1 MSKRD
6 LTKKERRALVL
17 EVRKL
22 IGKNLVDEEIMEQ
35 LNIQPHILAD
45 VKKEILA
52 VDTAIYSNLSSAG
65 VMSDYVS
72 KARKSIQELDEIKIK
87 FKNRGQWS
95 ALVAA
100 VKVKNDIHKDVIKLG
115 QDLGFIEKKTGEL
128 KISGE
133 MQFSTVSDAEV
144 MADIQKEIADIN
156 KMVGRKTINMRPE
169 ILDAVG
175 TDVQK
180 YLPAPANVQDDEAT
194 RPKKTK
200 VKKKTLTKVKVSL
213 RKRV

>member
-6 LTKKERRALVL
+6 LTKKERRSLVL

-22 IGKNLVDEEIMEQ
+22 IGKNLVDEEIMEH
-35 LNIQPHILAD
+35 LNLQPHILAD
-45 VKKEILA
+45 VKREILA

-65 VMSDYVS
+65 VMSDYVAKS
-72 KARKSIQELDEIKIK
+72 RKSIQELDEIKIK

-95 ALVAA
+95 SLVAA
-100 VKVKNDIHKDVIKLG
+100 IKVKNDIHKDVIKLG
-115 QDLGFIEKKTGEL
+115 QDLGFIDKKSGEL

-133 MQFSTVSDAEV
+133 MQFSTITDAEV

-200 VKKKTLTKVKVSL
+200 TKKKVLTKVKVSL